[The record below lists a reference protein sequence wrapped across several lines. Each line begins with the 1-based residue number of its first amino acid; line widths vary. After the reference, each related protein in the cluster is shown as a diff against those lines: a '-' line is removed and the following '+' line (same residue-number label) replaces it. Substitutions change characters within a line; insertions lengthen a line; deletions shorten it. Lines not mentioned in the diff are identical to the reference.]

1 MPKELADSLRISSG
15 LNKLTTLPDFNLAI
29 TPKWVCSPEPATP
42 IIGFALN
49 VTSRPFSRNTSR
61 TMIRA
66 CNSLSAVCNG
76 LFENFQSISNCSN
89 TTASWPSSS
98 SLALTPPT
106 SLWPISATIPYLSRR
121 STACSNAVRTVP
133 WVRCQYCSCNFWDTD
148 NSFFV
153 TVLDGV
159 FTQNSSS
166 VADVKMISTTSSAF
180 TCGIPGKPCSLIKA
194 NNSART

>member
-29 TPKWVCSPEPATP
+29 TPKRVCSPEPATP

-89 TTASWPSSS
+89 TTAS
-98 SLALTPPT
+98 
-106 SLWPISATIPYLSRR
+106 
-121 STACSNAVRTVP
+121 
-133 WVRCQYCSCNFWDTD
+133 
-148 NSFFV
+148 
-153 TVLDGV
+153 
-159 FTQNSSS
+159 
-166 VADVKMISTTSSAF
+166 
-180 TCGIPGKPCSLIKA
+180 
-194 NNSART
+194 